1 MRRPLLAALAAPLL
15 AAPLLAQT
23 GQAPPAPAPSP
34 AGVPPVDNVARL
46 SHEDMLVL
54 DTHLD
59 IAMRFDSGDWDFGE
73 RHRFEWDGS
82 QVDIPRMVEGGL
94 DGGFLVIYT
103 AQGSND
109 AAGFAEARSKALRR
123 AAAIHRVLGENRRS
137 IGLALTADD
146 AERLHREGRRIA
158 FISIENS
165 WPLGEDLSL
174 LETFHRLGVRM
185 AGPVHSKNNQLADST
200 TDTPRWNG
208 LSPLGRQW
216 VAEMNRLGIII
227 DGSHSSDAA
236 FDQMLA
242 LSRVPIV
249 LSHSGPRALYNHP
262 RNIDDERLRRL
273 ARADGVMFMNT
284 IFLAPDDRSD
294 ERSAIERRMARWGQL
309 GAEERRRLVADKA
322 ALDAQRPFTT
332 ATFETFM
339 GSMLHAIRVMGI
351 DHVGLGADW
360 DGGGGVQGMEDISL
374 VPRITDRLRREGFS
388 DADIAKVMGGNLL
401 RVMRAVQAGA
411 APRG

>member
-1 MRRPLLAALAAPLL
+1 MRRPLFAFCCAPLL

-23 GQAPPAPAPSP
+23 QDPPAPPPAAPADP
-34 AGVPPVDNVARL
+34 AARL
-46 SHEDMLVL
+46 THEEMLVL

-59 IAMRFDSGDWDFGE
+59 IAMRFDSGEWDFGE

-82 QVDIPRMVEGGL
+82 QVDIPRMAEGGL

-103 AQGSND
+103 AQGAND
-109 AAGFAEARSKALRR
+109 AAGFAEARSAALRR
-123 AAAIHRVLGENRRS
+123 AAAIHRVLGENRGR

-158 FISIENS
+158 FLSIENS

-216 VAEMNRLGIII
+216 VAEMNRLGIIV

-249 LSHSGPRALYNHP
+249 LSHSGPRAINEHR
-262 RNIDDERLRRL
+262 RNLDDERMRRL
-273 ARADGVMFMNT
+273 ARAGGVMFMNT
-284 IFLAPDDRSD
+284 IFIAPDDRSP
-294 ERSAIERRMARWGQL
+294 ERSAIERRQASWGSL
-309 GAEERRRLVADKA
+309 TAEERRQLVADKA

-332 ATFETFM
+332 ATFDMFM
-339 GSMLHAIRVMGI
+339 RSMLHAIRVMGV

-360 DGGGGVQGMEDISL
+360 DGGGGVLGMEDISL
-374 VPRITDRLRREGFS
+374 LPRVTERLRREGFS
-388 DADIAKVMGGNLL
+388 DADIAKIMGGNLL
-401 RVMRAVQAGA
+401 RVMRTVQAGA
-411 APRG
+411 APAS